1 MSVFQPDT
9 ESGKRTTTNDV
20 PTFQVVRKGYDREQ
34 VDAYVP
40 KLLAR
45 LERAEQARAD
55 LQREVVS
62 LQEKVPPTF
71 EELGDDA
78 ATVLAEAGR
87 SAELLV
93 EKAKRRAESIVE
105 KAQQEAEQIQ
115 AEVTSKAQVSMADA
129 REAAEQIRQEAQQER
144 DALGG
149 EAEQV
154 REFRDGM
161 LHDLGRVHGDIG
173 ALLGRIQP
181 HHDPQPLMAL
191 PGNEAAPPPEP
202 VEDRP

>member
-1 MSVFQPDT
+1 MFPTAAAAAAGQAAAPRRSSREGAMSVFQPDT

-45 LERAEQARAD
+45 LERAEQARAA

-78 ATVLAEAGR
+78 ATVLAEAGGSPPPLGR
-87 SAELLV
+87 QAQR
-93 EKAKRRAESIVE
+93 ARRA
-105 KAQQEAEQIQ
+105 
-115 AEVTSKAQVSMADA
+115 
-129 REAAEQIRQEAQQER
+129 AA
-144 DALGG
+144 
-149 EAEQV
+149 
-154 REFRDGM
+154 
-161 LHDLGRVHGDIG
+161 
-173 ALLGRIQP
+173 
-181 HHDPQPLMAL
+181 
-191 PGNEAAPPPEP
+191 
-202 VEDRP
+202 